1 MASKK
6 ASDKAKAE
14 KKIAS
19 DMRKE
24 RRDRGLTKSGEA
36 SKRSPRT
43 TPKGKSETK
52 KSSTRSYGRKSLE
65 ELDETAAL
73 SERARGEVRRNAEL
87 EEFGNL
93 VSSERGVSVGSNVA
107 PTESIRGLQEF
118 EADPAGVGTLARGA
132 QQLGVA
138 LDAPVLGERR
148 PTKITD
154 EEGTFTDTSP
164 DISLIRQD
172 ATKALYGEGM
182 LPAKEVRRRAAAA
195 GAAAARRE
203 YKIRQNPMPVTAS
216 EAERR
221 QRTFSSDKT
230 INFAGKE
237 VTIPGPVET
246 ANPPSEKEA
255 YLDRKTGEVRIRR
268 VPRPNVI
275 RPERPRSA
283 DTRARSLAK
292 TGELAVNQLA
302 ALQELQDIA
311 DSRTVQTGETAE
323 LVNTGA
329 GAGGAVEARLRP
341 TSRKMT
347 RREAAAIPSD
357 EGGLSREARKYVKG
371 TAIERFSDAGSKRSA
386 RVPAGIV
393 GSGFHKAGEKPKET
407 EGLGTPEAQQA
418 FVGRVQALSEATD
431 PVRLKAS
438 SEGQVSA
445 AGDVTYTDN
454 QGNVIR
460 TKETGKISDTG
471 EITYTD
477 KQGNVV
483 QTEQLRQYG
492 GAPLTENLNPDDAQA
507 LIRRIQRNKRGV
519 DIKPFV
525 KNPVGRISDVVV
537 DDSEISGSTE
547 TERLRSYINEA
558 PNPTQREER
567 LKQVLGSPRN
577 TVIKQ
582 QETEIYRPEDE
593 GKSLREV
600 VQGNWAPYRDAL
612 KGVSSKL
619 AQTTEAGQQR
629 LAEAGWGGPKP
640 VSGMGRIDERDK
652 GGRKRGPREVRA
664 QTEMTVDEAIRHFEV
679 QEGTRRTVE
688 RTMQDFPGRRPSQ
701 GALQYRA
708 KVGPPTG
715 GGVTVDQRTGQAA
728 PSDIELAKMQVAQP
742 RLAYMLDRTRGG
754 AMATIRGGAKT
765 YAEGVVN
772 DETINREALTK
783 PLVGAGGRTIASTTP
798 LGGGKMSVQ
807 FATPRGTQEA
817 PVFTTK
823 APTSEALAGK
833 QVPGAYPEEGV
844 SRVSARPAAWFE
856 STGTKVETPE
866 NIKRVAM
873 GGYRRSGIETAQ
885 RVLQDRT
892 AETQAD
898 ARSRMAQETLRSNN
912 IAKSEARRTG
922 ALNKALT
929 VPTSPEYKARMG
941 KGPLAAELGITRPVS
956 ETMAGI
962 GEEIRR
968 KTNELLKAKPM
979 EPSRAVD
986 DDGNLIYGGTP
997 SGSLSPN
1004 APANQPR
1011 PSADDSPTM
1020 YVREGDSFKKVPNPY
1035 YRAPGTTDHSSAM
1048 GSSQWNR

>member
-73 SERARGEVRRNAEL
+73 SSRARGEARRNAEL

-118 EADPAGVGTLARGA
+118 EADPAGVANLARGA

-154 EEGTFTDTSP
+154 EEGTFTDISP

-182 LPAKEVRRRAAAA
+182 LPAQEVRRRAAAA

-221 QRTFSSDKT
+221 QRTFTDQSID
-230 INFAGKE
+230 FAGKE
-237 VTIPGPVET
+237 VNVPGRIET
-246 ANPPSEKEA
+246 ANPPSTPEP
-255 YLDRKTGEVRIRR
+255 YLDRKTREVRIRR
-268 VPRPNVI
+268 VPKPNPVT
-275 RPERPRSA
+275 PERPRAA
-283 DTRARSLAK
+283 DTRARRLAK

-347 RREAAAIPSD
+347 RREAAAIPSE
-357 EGGLSREARKYVKG
+357 EGGLSKEARKYVKG
-371 TAIERFSDAGSKRSA
+371 TSIEQFSDAGSKRSA

-393 GSGFHKAGEKPKET
+393 GSGFHKAGEKRKET

-418 FVGRVQALSEATD
+418 FAARVQALSEATD
-431 PVRLKAS
+431 PERIKA
-438 SEGQVSA
+438 G
-445 AGDVTYTDN
+445 
-454 QGNVIR
+454 
-460 TKETGKISDTG
+460 ETGKISDTG
-471 EITYTD
+471 EINYTD

-507 LIRRIQRNKRGV
+507 LIKRIQGNKRGSE
-519 DIKPFV
+519 INPFV
-525 KNPVGRISDVVV
+525 PSPKGRLGNVVV
-537 DDSEISGSTE
+537 DDSEISGSTD
-547 TERLRSYINEA
+547 TEKLRSYINAA
-558 PNPTQREER
+558 PNATQREER
-567 LKQVLGSPRN
+567 LKQVIGSPRN

-640 VSGMGRIDERDK
+640 VSGMGRIDERDR

-679 QEGTRRTVE
+679 QEGTRRTAE
-688 RTMQDFPGRRPSQ
+688 RAMQDFPGKRPSQ

-708 KVGPPTG
+708 KTRPNTG
-715 GGVTVDQRTGQAA
+715 GGVTVDPRTGQAA
-728 PSDIELAKMQVAQP
+728 PTDIELAKMQVAQP

-833 QVPGAYPEEGV
+833 RVPGVYPEEGV
-844 SRVSARPAAWFE
+844 SRVSALPAAWFE

-873 GGYRRSGIETAQ
+873 GGYRRSGIESAQ

-962 GEEIRR
+962 GEETQR
-968 KTNELLKAKPM
+968 KTNELLQAKYT
-979 EPSRAVD
+979 A
-986 DDGNLIYGGTP
+986 
-997 SGSLSPN
+997 SGRVASPN
-1004 APANQPR
+1004 AAPMDR
-1011 PSADDSPTM
+1011 SRADESPTM
-1020 YVREGDSFKKVPNPY
+1020 YVREGDSFKQVPNPN